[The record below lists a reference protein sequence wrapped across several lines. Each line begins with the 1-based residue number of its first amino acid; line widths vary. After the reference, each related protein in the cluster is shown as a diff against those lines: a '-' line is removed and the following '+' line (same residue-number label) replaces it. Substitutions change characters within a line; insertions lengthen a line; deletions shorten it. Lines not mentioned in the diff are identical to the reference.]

1 MRLLKDIIYGVRIEN
16 VIGSTNVAIED
27 IAYDSRQ
34 VMKFGMFVATPGT
47 QVDGHKFIDSAID
60 KGAVAILCENL
71 PENLSTEV
79 TYIVVKNAS
88 NALGIVASN
97 FFNNPSS
104 QLKLVGVTGTN
115 GKTTS
120 ATLMYNLFRMM
131 GFKVGLISTVIYK
144 VHNEEVESTHTTP
157 NALELHGLLNN
168 MVEKGCSYCFMEVS
182 SHAVA
187 QERIAGL
194 NFAGGI
200 FTNITHE
207 HLDYHGT
214 FDNYISA
221 KKGFFDALPK
231 DAFALTNADQV
242 HGETM
247 VQDTKAK
254 VYTYGI
260 NTVAD
265 YKAKILENQ
274 FNGLHLN
281 VDGKEL
287 YSKLIGGF
295 NAYNILA
302 AYGAA
307 VLLGQEKL
315 DVLTTISNLN
325 SVEGRFEYLR
335 SEKGVMGIVDYA
347 HTPDALENVLKTI
360 KDIRTGNEMVITVVG
375 CGGDRDKGKR
385 PLMAKI
391 ACQFSDQVIFTSDNP
406 RTEDPNR
413 IIEEMQKGVEPI
425 DFKKTVAIPSRKEAI
440 KMAVSIAHTG
450 DILLI
455 AGKGHE
461 NYQII
466 GDETLPFDDM
476 EILNETLKVLDK

>member
-1 MRLLKDIIYGVRIEN
+1 M
-16 VIGSTNVAIED
+16 IGSTNVAVEGV
-27 IAYDSRQ
+27 AYDSRQ
-34 VMKFGMFVATPGT
+34 MMQFGMFVAIPGT
-47 QVDGHKFIDSAID
+47 QVDGHEFIEVAVSNGAI
-60 KGAVAILCENL
+60 ATLCEQL
-71 PENLSTEV
+71 PENLNV
-79 TYIVVKNAS
+79 GITYIVVQSAS
-88 NALGIVASN
+88 IALGVVASN
-97 FFNNPSS
+97 FYNNPSN
-104 QLKLVGVTGTN
+104 QLKLIGVTGTN

-120 ATLMYNLFRMM
+120 ATLMYNLYRMM
-131 GFKVGLISTVIYK
+131 GYKVGLLSTVINK
-144 VHNEEVESTHTTP
+144 IHNEPVEATHTTP
-157 NALELHGLLNN
+157 NAIDLHRLLKE
-168 MVEKGCSYCFMEVS
+168 MVEKGCSFCFMEVS
-182 SHAVA
+182 SHAVT
-187 QERIAGL
+187 QDRIAGL
-194 NFAGGI
+194 NFAGGV

-207 HLDYHGT
+207 HLDYHGS

-221 KKGFFDALPK
+221 KKGFFDVLSK
-231 DAFALTNADQV
+231 DAFALINADQI
-242 HGETM
+242 HGDTM
-247 VQDTKAK
+247 VQDSKAK

-260 NTVAD
+260 NSVAD

-281 VDGKEL
+281 IDGQDL

-302 AYGAA
+302 AYGTA

-335 SEKGVMGIVDYA
+335 SAKGVMGIVDYA

-360 KDIRTGNEMVITVVG
+360 KDIRTGNEMVITVIG

-391 ACQFSDQVIFTSDNP
+391 ACQFSDEVIFTSDNP
-406 RTEDPNR
+406 RSEDPNS
-413 IIEEMQKGVEPI
+413 IIDEMQKGVEPI
-425 DFKKTVAIPSRKEAI
+425 DYKKTVSIPSRKEAI
-440 KMAVSIAHTG
+440 KMAVSIAHAG

-466 GDETLPFDDM
+466 GDETVPFDDM

>member
-16 VIGSTNVAIED
+16 VIGSTNVAVEGV
-27 IAYDSRQ
+27 AYDSRQ
-34 VMKFGMFVATPGT
+34 MMQFGMFVAIPGT
-47 QVDGHKFIDSAID
+47 QVDGHEFIEVAVSNGAI
-60 KGAVAILCENL
+60 AILCEQL
-71 PENLSTEV
+71 PENLNV
-79 TYIVVKNAS
+79 GITYIVVQSAS
-88 NALGIVASN
+88 IALGVVASN
-97 FFNNPSS
+97 FYNNPSN
-104 QLKLVGVTGTN
+104 QLKLIGVTGTN

-120 ATLMYNLFRMM
+120 ATLMYNLYRMM
-131 GFKVGLISTVIYK
+131 GYKVGLLSTVINK
-144 VHNEEVESTHTTP
+144 IHNEPVEATHTTP
-157 NALELHGLLNN
+157 NAIDLHRLLKE
-168 MVEKGCSYCFMEVS
+168 MVEKGCSFCFMEVS
-182 SHAVA
+182 SHAVT
-187 QERIAGL
+187 QDRIAGL
-194 NFAGGI
+194 NFAGGV

-207 HLDYHGT
+207 HLDYHGS

-221 KKGFFDALPK
+221 KKGFFDVLSK
-231 DAFALTNADQV
+231 DAFALINADQI
-242 HGETM
+242 HGDTM
-247 VQDTKAK
+247 VQDSKAK

-260 NTVAD
+260 NSVAD

-281 VDGKEL
+281 IDGQDL

-302 AYGAA
+302 AYGTA

-335 SEKGVMGIVDYA
+335 SAKGVMGIVDYA

-360 KDIRTGNEMVITVVG
+360 KDIRTGNEMVITVIG

-406 RTEDPNR
+406 RSEDPNS

-425 DFKKTVAIPSRKEAI
+425 DYKKTVSIPSRKEAI
-440 KMAVSIAHTG
+440 KMAVSIAHAG

-466 GDETLPFDDM
+466 GDETVPFDDM

>member
-16 VIGSTNVAIED
+16 VIGSTNVAVEGV
-27 IAYDSRQ
+27 AYDSRQ
-34 VMKFGMFVATPGT
+34 MMQFGMFVAIPGT
-47 QVDGHKFIDSAID
+47 QVDGHEFIEVAVSNGAI
-60 KGAVAILCENL
+60 AILCEQL
-71 PENLSTEV
+71 PENLNV
-79 TYIVVKNAS
+79 GITYIVVQSAS
-88 NALGIVASN
+88 IALGVVASN
-97 FFNNPSS
+97 FYNNPSN
-104 QLKLVGVTGTN
+104 QLKLIGVTGTN

-120 ATLMYNLFRMM
+120 ATLMYNLYRMM
-131 GFKVGLISTVIYK
+131 GYKVGLLSTVINK
-144 VHNEEVESTHTTP
+144 IHNEPVEATHTTP
-157 NALELHGLLNN
+157 NAIDLHRLLKE
-168 MVEKGCSYCFMEVS
+168 MVEKGCSFCFMEVS
-182 SHAVA
+182 SHAVT
-187 QERIAGL
+187 QDRIAGL
-194 NFAGGI
+194 NFAGGV

-207 HLDYHGT
+207 HLDYHGS

-221 KKGFFDALPK
+221 KKGFFDVLSK
-231 DAFALTNADQV
+231 DAFALINADQI
-242 HGETM
+242 HGDTM
-247 VQDTKAK
+247 VQDSKAK

-260 NTVAD
+260 NSVAD

-281 VDGKEL
+281 IDGQDL

-302 AYGAA
+302 AYGTA

-335 SEKGVMGIVDYA
+335 SAKGVMGIVDYA

-360 KDIRTGNEMVITVVG
+360 KDIRTGNEMVITVIG

-406 RTEDPNR
+406 RSEDPNS
-413 IIEEMQKGVEPI
+413 IIDEMQKGVEPI
-425 DFKKTVAIPSRKEAI
+425 DYKKTVSIPSRKEAI
-440 KMAVSIAHTG
+440 KMAVSIAHAG

-466 GDETLPFDDM
+466 GDETVPFDDM

>member
-16 VIGSTNVAIED
+16 VIGSTNVAVEGV
-27 IAYDSRQ
+27 AYDSREMMQ
-34 VMKFGMFVATPGT
+34 FGMFVAIPGT
-47 QVDGHKFIDSAID
+47 QVDGHEYIEVAVSNGAI
-60 KGAVAILCENL
+60 AVLCEQL
-71 PENLSTEV
+71 PENLNV
-79 TYIVVKNAS
+79 GITYIVVQSAS
-88 NALGIVASN
+88 IALGVVASN
-97 FFNNPSS
+97 FYSNPSS

-120 ATLMYNLFRMM
+120 ATLMYNLYRMM
-131 GFKVGLISTVIYK
+131 GYKVGLLSTVINK
-144 VHNEEVESTHTTP
+144 VHNEAVESTHTTP
-157 NALELHGLLNN
+157 NAMELHKLLNE
-168 MVEKGCSYCFMEVS
+168 MVEKGCAFCFMEVS
-182 SHAVA
+182 SHAVT
-187 QERIAGL
+187 QDRIAGL
-194 NFAGGI
+194 NFAGGV

-214 FDNYISA
+214 FDNYIIA
-221 KKGFFDALPK
+221 KKGFFDVLSK
-231 DAFALTNADQV
+231 DAFALVNADQV
-242 HGETM
+242 HSDTM

-260 NTVAD
+260 NSVAD

-281 VDGKEL
+281 VDGQEL

-295 NAYNILA
+295 NAYNILS

-335 SEKGVMGIVDYA
+335 SAKGVIGIVDYA

-391 ACQFSDQVIFTSDNP
+391 ACQFSDQVIFTADNP
-406 RTEDPNR
+406 RSEDPNS

-425 DFKKTVAIPSRKEAI
+425 DYKKTVAIPSRKEAI
-440 KMAVSIAHTG
+440 KMAVSIAHAG

-466 GDETLPFDDM
+466 GDETVPFDDM

>member
-16 VIGSTNVAIED
+16 VIGSTNVAVEGV
-27 IAYDSRQ
+27 AYDSRQ
-34 VMKFGMFVATPGT
+34 MMQFGMFVAIPGT
-47 QVDGHKFIDSAID
+47 QVDGHKFIE
-60 KGAVAILCENL
+60 VAISNGAIAVLCEQL
-71 PENLSTEV
+71 PENLNV
-79 TYIVVKNAS
+79 GITYIVVQSAS
-88 NALGIVASN
+88 IALGVVASN
-97 FFNNPSS
+97 FYNNPSNH
-104 QLKLVGVTGTN
+104 LKLIGVTGTN

-120 ATLMYNLFRMM
+120 ATLMYNLYRMM
-131 GFKVGLISTVIYK
+131 GYKVGLLSTVINK
-144 VHNEEVESTHTTP
+144 IHNEPVEATHTTP
-157 NALELHGLLNN
+157 NAIDVHRLLQE
-168 MVEKGCSYCFMEVS
+168 MVEKGCSFCFMEVS
-182 SHAVA
+182 SHAVT
-187 QERIAGL
+187 QNRIAGL
-194 NFAGGI
+194 NFVGGV

-207 HLDYHGT
+207 HLDYHGS

-221 KKGFFDALPK
+221 KKGFFDVLSK
-231 DAFALTNADQV
+231 DAFALVNADQI
-242 HGETM
+242 HGDTM
-247 VQDTKAK
+247 VQDSKAK

-260 NTVAD
+260 NSVAD

-281 VDGKEL
+281 IDGQDL

-302 AYGAA
+302 AYGTA

-335 SEKGVMGIVDYA
+335 SAKGVMGIVDYS

-406 RTEDPNR
+406 RSEDPNS

-425 DFKKTVAIPSRKEAI
+425 DYKKTVSIPSRKEAI
-440 KMAVSIAHTG
+440 KMAVSIAHAG

-466 GDETLPFDDM
+466 GDETVPFDDM